1 MNNRHAVPDHLFA
14 EDLGENRVSWTL
26 STRTGFFLGELQER
40 YGPRDTSWTYV
51 GLDFWE
57 GGPTTWFPGSNVNP
71 SPRNIAIHLSAQAFR
86 NHKEA
91 MYQLSHECVHLLA
104 PSGGNH
110 APVMEEGLAKLYSME
125 IIMRLCNHPRGQDY
139 GYSPA
144 YSAAA
149 SSVLELL
156 NRDNEAI
163 RKLRAVQPAFY
174 KMTPETFAEAGLQ
187 VPVDLIAE
195 LLRPFKQG

>member
-1 MNNRHAVPDHLFA
+1 MNNRHGIPDHLFA
-14 EDLGENRVSWTL
+14 KDLGDDGVSWTL
-26 STRTGFFLGELQER
+26 SSRAGIFLRELQER
-40 YGPRDTSWTYV
+40 YGPRDRSWTYV

-57 GGPTTWFPGSNVNP
+57 GRPMIWYPGGYLEP
-71 SPRNIAIHLSAQAFR
+71 HPKNIGIHLSAQAFS

-125 IIMRLCNHPRGQDY
+125 IIMRLCDHPRGQDY
-139 GYSPA
+139 GNFPA

-156 NRDNEAI
+156 NIDNEGI

-187 VPVDLIAE
+187 VPAELIAE
-195 LLRPFKQG
+195 LLKPF